1 MSRYVVEVVLATAA
15 AYLLGSLSFATILVK
30 VFLGIDVRD
39 HGSGN
44 AGATNVLRTAGR
56 RLAVITLLLDVLKGS
71 LAVLGMRLLT
81 PDPAWHATAAAAV
94 IFGHVFPV
102 FFGFRGGKGVATA
115 VGAFVCLSPLAV
127 LVVGAVFG
135 LVVWL
140 TRFVSL
146 GSLSAA
152 CLLPVVMG
160 LVFRAPDAD
169 VLAAVANAAF
179 LVFSHRENVKRLLDG
194 TERRLGQKEPPEE

>member
-1 MSRYVVEVVLATAA
+1 MSWYLVEVVLASVA

-30 VFLGIDVRD
+30 LFLGIDVRE

-56 RLAVITLLLDVLKGS
+56 RLAVFTLLLDVLKGS

-81 PDPAWHATAAAAV
+81 PDPTWHATAAAAV
-94 IFGHVFPV
+94 ILGHVFPV

-115 VGAFVCLSPLAV
+115 VGAFLCLSPLAV
-127 LVVGAVFG
+127 LAVGAVFG

-140 TRFVSL
+140 TRLVSL
-146 GSLSAA
+146 GSLTAA

-179 LVFSHRENVKRLLDG
+179 LVFSHRANVKRLLDG

>member
-1 MSRYVVEVVLATAA
+1 MSWYLVEVVLASVA

-30 VFLGIDVRD
+30 LFLGIDVRE

-56 RLAVITLLLDVLKGS
+56 RLAVFTLLLDVLKGS

-81 PDPAWHATAAAAV
+81 PDPTWHATAAAAV
-94 IFGHVFPV
+94 ILGHVFPV

-115 VGAFVCLSPLAV
+115 VGAFLCLSPLAV
-127 LVVGAVFG
+127 LAVGAVFG

-140 TRFVSL
+140 TRLVSL
-146 GSLSAA
+146 GSLTAA

-160 LVFRAPDAD
+160 LLFRAPDAD

-179 LVFSHRENVKRLLDG
+179 LVFSHRANVKRLLDG

>member
-1 MSRYVVEVVLATAA
+1 MSWYLVEVVLASVA

-30 VFLGIDVRD
+30 LFLGIDVRD

-56 RLAVITLLLDVLKGS
+56 RLAVFTLLLDVLKGS

-81 PDPAWHATAAAAV
+81 PDPTWHATAAAAV

-115 VGAFVCLSPLAV
+115 VGAFLCLSPLAV

-140 TRFVSL
+140 TRLVSL
-146 GSLSAA
+146 GSLTAA

-160 LVFRAPDAD
+160 LLFRAPDAD

-179 LVFSHRENVKRLLDG
+179 LVFSHRANVKRLLDG

>member
-1 MSRYVVEVVLATAA
+1 MSWYLVEVVLASVA

-30 VFLGIDVRD
+30 LFLGIDVRE

-56 RLAVITLLLDVLKGS
+56 RLAVFTLLLDVLKGS
-71 LAVLGMRLLT
+71 LAVLGVRLLT
-81 PDPAWHATAAAAV
+81 PDPTWHATAAAAV
-94 IFGHVFPV
+94 ILGHVFPV

-115 VGAFVCLSPLAV
+115 VGAFLCLSPLAV
-127 LVVGAVFG
+127 LAVGAVFG

-140 TRFVSL
+140 TRLVSL
-146 GSLSAA
+146 GSLTAA

-179 LVFSHRENVKRLLDG
+179 LVFSHRANVKRLLDG